1 MHAPT
6 IAAGSGVA
14 GRWRV
19 LADLGVGWKARGM
32 DVAGTA
38 CPGASWNGGGGAGCL
53 EMQYP
58 CGLWGRVFVCV
69 DFAFGLGGV
78 LRCRSALS
86 VCLNRR
92 MSRCRRCA
100 GGCPAASHF
109 LLLRQKKVT
118 KEKATRVRRLAL
130 CARCPAL
137 LASAGGLRKLASLK
151 QRSPTAP
158 ASAALLGGS
167 HGKGWGATVSGF
179 DRMGCH

>member
-69 DFAFGLGGV
+69 DFSLGLGGV

-100 GGCPAASHF
+100 GLARQASHF
-109 LLLRQKKVT
+109 LARQESNQRRRPGFAALRFAQG
-118 KEKATRVRRLAL
+118 ALRCSRRRAGFANSLRSNSE
-130 CARCPAL
+130 ARLPPPP
-137 LASAGGLRKLASLK
+137 LRC
-151 QRSPTAP
+151 
-158 ASAALLGGS
+158 SAALTGQGGARRS
-167 HGKGWGATVSGF
+167 VGLIE
-179 DRMGCH
+179 